1 MRISDW
7 SSDVCSSDLRSDTA
21 SVHRSPTRGESPAPL
36 ARHQSA
42 HRPDRV
48 RVRLLTSTA
57 FLERFHEVQR
67 HDAGKFSTRYRTAK
81 LTVPELGVSRLGSV
95 PATQST
101 LGIASDAALP
111 HLVEHSCDQPQ
122 MLTQPIND
130 THRVFRAGGRLKPQT
145 Q

>member
-7 SSDVCSSDLRSDTA
+7 SSDVCSSDL
-21 SVHRSPTRGESPAPL
+21 L

-81 LTVPELGVSRLGSV
+81 LTVPELGVSRLGAV
-95 PATQST
+95 PAEPST
-101 LGIASDAALP
+101 LGIGSEEAMQ
-111 HLVEHSCDQPQ
+111 HQ
-122 MLTQPIND
+122 M
-130 THRVFRAGGRLKPQT
+130 GRGWGREQV
-145 Q
+145 

>member
-95 PATQST
+95 PRSEEHTSELQS
-101 LGIASDAALP
+101 LMRISYAFF
-111 HLVEHSCDQPQ
+111 C
-122 MLTQPIND
+122 
-130 THRVFRAGGRLKPQT
+130 LKNKNIQQYMT
-145 Q
+145 